1 MWVPKEVFLSIGVI
15 ATFALVLGAVA
26 MWRKQGDRKKAGL
39 MLAAAVVLL
48 GNVLIIGWP

>member
-1 MWVPKEVFLSIGVI
+1 MPKDIFLTIGVI
-15 ATFALVLGAVA
+15 ATFALVLGAVS

-39 MLAAAVVLL
+39 MLAAAAVLL